1 MRAVLA
7 LAMLLSGCGDGAAV
21 TDRSASENQM
31 ERLSTPIKE
40 VTDPEAAARLQPL
53 DRADLAQAGLADP
66 LCDFSRDGRMLFA
79 VSAADAIARV
89 GGTVRHFGHSA
100 LAEPT
105 GGFFEDRQVSVSVG
119 RVGQVPPGGGAAGS
133 WPARITVTNRRA
145 EAQTE
150 LNGIWRCGS

>member
-1 MRAVLA
+1 
-7 LAMLLSGCGDGAAV
+7 MLLSGCGDGVAV
-21 TDRSASENQM
+21 TDRGASENQM
-31 ERLSTPIKE
+31 ERLSTPRKE
-40 VTDPEAAARLQPL
+40 VVDPQAPARLQPL
-53 DRADLAQAGLADP
+53 DRADLVQAGLADP

-89 GGTVRHFGHSA
+89 GGTVRHFAHSTP
-100 LAEPT
+100 AEPT

-119 RVGQVPPGGGAAGS
+119 RVGEVRPGEGAVGS

-150 LNGIWRCGS
+150 LNGVWRCGS